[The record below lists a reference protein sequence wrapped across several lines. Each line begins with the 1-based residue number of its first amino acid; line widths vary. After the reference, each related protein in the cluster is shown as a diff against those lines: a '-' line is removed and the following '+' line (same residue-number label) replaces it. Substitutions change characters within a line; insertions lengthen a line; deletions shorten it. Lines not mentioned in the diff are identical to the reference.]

1 MLNNITL
8 AGRLTAE
15 PELRYTQNGT
25 AVASFT
31 LAVGRDYK
39 NAAGERETDFIDIQC
54 WRSTAE
60 RCAKYLHKG
69 DFSLVDGRLQINSY
83 QAKDGSKRKA
93 AVVVAEMVYFISAIK
108 QPQQNKQPEAEPQ
121 EKLFDD
127 DLPFWR

>member
-8 AGRLTAE
+8 MGRLTAD
-15 PELRYTQNGT
+15 PELRYTASGV

-39 NAAGERETDFIDIQC
+39 NAAGERETDFISIQC
-54 WRSTAE
+54 WRGTAE

-69 DFSLVDGRLQINSY
+69 DFCAVEGRLQINSY
-83 QAKDGSKRKA
+83 QAKDGSNRKA

-108 QPQQNKQPEAEPQ
+108 QPHQDRPAEAEPR

-127 DLPFWR
+127 DLPF

>member
-1 MLNNITL
+1 MLNNVTL
-8 AGRLTAE
+8 VGRLTAD

-39 NAAGERETDFIDIQC
+39 NAAGERETDFISIQC
-54 WRSTAE
+54 WRGTAE
-60 RCAKYLHKG
+60 NCAKHMHKG
-69 DFSLVDGRLQINSY
+69 DFCAVDGRLQINSY
-83 QAKDGSKRKA
+83 QAKDGSNRKA

-108 QPQQNKQPEAEPQ
+108 QPQQNKQPEAEPR

-127 DLPFWR
+127 DLPF

>member
-25 AVASFT
+25 AVASFI

-39 NAAGERETDFIDIQC
+39 NAAGERETDFISIQC
-54 WRSTAE
+54 WRGTAE
-60 RCAKYLHKG
+60 NCAKHMHKG
-69 DFSLVDGRLQINSY
+69 DFCAVDGRLQINSY

-93 AVVVAEMVYFISAIK
+93 AIVVAEMVYFISAIK

-121 EKLFDD
+121 EKRFDD
-127 DLPFWR
+127 DLPF

>member
-1 MLNNITL
+1 MLNNVTL
-8 AGRLTAE
+8 VGRLTAD

-39 NAAGERETDFIDIQC
+39 NAAGERETDFISIQC
-54 WRSTAE
+54 WRGTAE
-60 RCAKYLHKG
+60 NCAKHMHKG
-69 DFSLVDGRLQINSY
+69 DFCAVDGRLQINSY
-83 QAKDGSKRKA
+83 QAKDGSNRKA

-108 QPQQNKQPEAEPQ
+108 QPQQDKPVAAEPR

-127 DLPFWR
+127 DLPF

>member
-1 MLNNITL
+1 MLNNVTL
-8 AGRLTAE
+8 VGRLTAD

-39 NAAGERETDFIDIQC
+39 NDEGERPTDFIDIQC
-54 WRSTAE
+54 WRNTAE
-60 RCAKYLHKG
+60 NCAKYMHKG
-69 DFSLVDGRLQINSY
+69 DFCAVDGRLQINSY
-83 QAKDGSKRKA
+83 QAKDGSNRKA

-127 DLPFWR
+127 DLPF